1 MLQAKK
7 TGNKIKRKVFRF
19 EETESSEEEEK
30 SEAILN
36 VEQEQ
41 NTIKK
46 NQVLFINKNDTN
58 PSSKYS
64 SDMMG
69 HLRETG
75 MYNNFEALAKKIT

>member
-64 SDMMG
+64 SDLMG

-75 MYNNFEALAKKIT
+75 MYNDFEALAKKIT

>member
-36 VEQEQ
+36 VDQEQ

-46 NQVLFINKNDTN
+46 NQVVFINKNDTN

-64 SDMMG
+64 SDLMG